1 MKKILIAVGVLAV
14 VVVII
19 VFAFGNG
26 KSSKTSDV
34 KLVKVEKGEIVE
46 KAMAIGTIQPYKEIQ
61 VKSKIS
67 GIVRKLYVDIGDSVK
82 EGDLLLDIAPQP
94 TPLEYTEAKRAVEV
108 AQINFDNAKTTYDRS
123 KELRDK
129 ALISESEYDSRKTE
143 YEQSQLQMR
152 LAQERLQ
159 LTERGSLNSASLKV
173 ESTIRSPIAGSVLSK
188 NVNEGDPVVPLT
200 SYQDG
205 TALIT
210 LADMHDLIFRG
221 TVDEID
227 VGKIKEGMTV
237 TIKVGA
243 LPEDT
248 VSGVLYKISPK
259 ARKQEQ
265 ATVFDV
271 EVKMPTTDLTRLRAG
286 YSANAEII
294 IKQAKD
300 ILTVPERV
308 VDFRGDS
315 AFVMVQDSAGKQERR
330 AIETGLSDG
339 ITIEVT
345 KGVQEGETIAEK
357 PAKKS
362 LFD

>member
-1 MKKILIAVGVLAV
+1 MKKIILGVVVLAV
-14 VVVII
+14 VAVVL
-19 VFAFGNG
+19 VLAFGNG

-34 KLVKVEKGEIVE
+34 KLVKVERGEIVE

-67 GIVRKLYVDIGDSVK
+67 GIVKKLYVEIGDSVK
-82 EGDLLLDIAPQP
+82 EGALLIDIAPQP
-94 TPLEYTEAKRAVEV
+94 TPMEYTEAKRAVEI
-108 AQINFDNAKTTYDRS
+108 AQVNFDNAKLTYDRS
-123 KELRDK
+123 KELHDK
-129 ALISESEYDSRKTE
+129 QLISESEYDTRKTE
-143 YEQSQLQMR
+143 FDQSQLQLR

-159 LTERGSLNSASLKV
+159 LTEQGSLKTANLKV
-173 ESTIRSPIAGSVLSK
+173 ESTVRSPITGSVLSK

-227 VGKIKEGMTV
+227 VGKLKEGMPV
-237 TIKVGA
+237 TIKIGA
-243 LPEDT
+243 LPNDT
-248 VSGVLYKISPK
+248 VSGTLYKISPK
-259 ARKQEQ
+259 ARKQES

-271 EVKMPTTDLTRLRAG
+271 EVKLPNSEKTRLRAG

-300 ILTVPERV
+300 ILTIPERV

-315 AFVMVQDSAGKQERR
+315 AFVMVQDSMGKEDRR

-345 KGVQEGETIAEK
+345 KGVKEGETIAEK
-357 PAKKS
+357 PVKKS
-362 LFD
+362 MFD

>member
-1 MKKILIAVGVLAV
+1 MKKIVLGVIVLAV
-14 VVVII
+14 VVVVI
-19 VFAFGNG
+19 VLAFGNG
-26 KSSKTSDV
+26 KSSKQSDI
-34 KLVKVEKGEIVE
+34 KLAKVERGEIIE
-46 KAMAIGTIQPYKEIQ
+46 KAMAIGTIQPYREIQ

-67 GIVRKLYVDIGDSVK
+67 GIVKKLYVEIGDSVK
-82 EGDLLLDIAPQP
+82 EGALLLDIAPQP
-94 TPLEYTEAKRAVEV
+94 TPMEFTEAKRAVEI
-108 AQINFDNAKTTYDRS
+108 AQVNFDNSKLTYDRS
-123 KELRDK
+123 KELHDK
-129 ALISESEYDSRKTE
+129 QLISDSEYDQRKTE
-143 YEQSQLQMR
+143 YDQSQLQLR

-159 LTERGSLNSASLKV
+159 LTEQGSLKTANLSV
-173 ESTIRSPIAGSVLSK
+173 ESTVRSPITGSVLSK

-227 VGKIKEGMTV
+227 VGKLKEGMPV
-237 TIKVGA
+237 TIKIGA
-243 LPEDT
+243 LPNDT
-248 VSGVLYKISPK
+248 VSGSLYKISPK

-271 EVKMPTTDLTRLRAG
+271 EVKLPNSEKTRLRAG

-300 ILTVPERV
+300 ILTIPERV

-315 AFVMVQDSAGKQERR
+315 AFVMVQDSMGKQERR
-330 AIETGLSDG
+330 FVETGLSDG

-345 KGVQEGETIAEK
+345 KGVKEGETIAEK
-357 PAKKS
+357 PVKKGM
-362 LFD
+362 FE

>member
-1 MKKILIAVGVLAV
+1 MKKILLAVGVLAV

-34 KLVKVEKGEIVE
+34 KLVKVEKGEIIE

-67 GIVRKLYVDIGDSVK
+67 GIVRKLYVEIGDTVK
-82 EGDLLLDIAPQP
+82 EGALLLDIAPQP
-94 TPLEYTEAKRAVEV
+94 TPMEHTEANRAVEV
-108 AQINFDNAKTTYDRS
+108 AQINFDNAKSTFDRS
-123 KELRDK
+123 KELHAK
-129 ALISESEYDSRKTE
+129 QLISDSEYDAKKTE
-143 YEQSQLQMR
+143 FDQSQLQLR
-152 LAQERLQ
+152 QAQERLQ
-159 LTERGSLNSASLKV
+159 LTEQGSLKTANLQV
-173 ESTIRSPIAGSVLSK
+173 ESTVRSPITGSVLSK

-210 LADMHDLIFRG
+210 LADMKDLIFRG

-227 VGKIKEGMTV
+227 VGKIKEGMVV

-243 LPEDT
+243 LPNDT
-248 VSGVLYKISPK
+248 VTGSLYKISPK
-259 ARKQEQ
+259 ARKQDQ

-271 EVKMPTTDLTRLRAG
+271 EVKMPATDLARLRAG

-300 ILTVPERV
+300 ILTLPERV

-315 AFVMVQDSAGKQERR
+315 AFVMVQDSMGKQERR
-330 AIETGLSDG
+330 NIQTGLSDG
-339 ITIEVT
+339 ITIQVT
-345 KGVQEGETIAEK
+345 DGLKEGETVAEK

-362 LFD
+362 MFD

>member
-1 MKKILIAVGVLAV
+1 MKKILLAVGVLAV
-14 VVVII
+14 VVVVI
-19 VFAFGNG
+19 VLAFGNG

-67 GIVRKLYVDIGDSVK
+67 GIVRKLYVEIGDSVK
-82 EGDLLLDIAPQP
+82 EGALLLDIAPQP

-108 AQINFDNAKTTYDRS
+108 AQINFDNAQTTFDRS
-123 KELRDK
+123 KELHDK
-129 ALISESEYDSRKTE
+129 QLISESEYDSRKTE
-143 YEQSQLQMR
+143 YEQSQLQLR

-173 ESTIRSPIAGSVLSK
+173 ESTIRSPITGSVLSK

-227 VGKIKEGMTV
+227 VGKIKEGMPV

-243 LPEDT
+243 LPNDT
-248 VSGVLYKISPK
+248 VTGSLYKISPK

-271 EVKMPTTDLTRLRAG
+271 EVKLPATDLARLRAG

-300 ILTVPERV
+300 ILTLPERV

-315 AFVMVQDSAGKQERR
+315 AFVMVQDSAGGKERR

-339 ITIEVT
+339 ITIQVT
-345 KGVQEGETIAEK
+345 KGLKEGETVAEK

-362 LFD
+362 MFD